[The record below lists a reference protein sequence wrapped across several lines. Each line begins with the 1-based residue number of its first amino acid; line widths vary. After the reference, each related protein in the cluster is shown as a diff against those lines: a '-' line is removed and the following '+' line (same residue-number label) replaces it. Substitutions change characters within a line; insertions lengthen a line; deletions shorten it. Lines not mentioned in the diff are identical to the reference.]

1 MWVVDTCVI
10 LDIFEDDP
18 QFGRSS
24 ATLLTKLLPEGLVVS
39 PNTVVELSAAFSGDL
54 NEQKRFLDQAGI
66 AYSDPWTK
74 PGTEGAHKPWNIYVS
89 TRRRSKIPKR
99 PRPDLLVGGYAV
111 NRSGLITRN
120 TSDFIPWFP
129 RLKIHDP
136 SRGT

>member
-74 PGTEGAHKPWNIYVS
+74 PDTEAAHKAWNIYVS

-99 PRPDLLVGGYAV
+99 PLPDLLIGGYAV